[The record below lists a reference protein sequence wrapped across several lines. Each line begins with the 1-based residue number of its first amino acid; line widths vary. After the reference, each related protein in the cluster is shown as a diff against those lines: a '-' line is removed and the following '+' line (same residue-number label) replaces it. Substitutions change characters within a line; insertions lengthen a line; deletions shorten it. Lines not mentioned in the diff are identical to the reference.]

1 MIECASICSLKIKG
15 LVVVHFD
22 SPMELSYKGMNEF
35 AQLYCTLDIKNR
47 IRDKNKNKFSF

>member
-15 LVVVHFD
+15 LVVVHFE
-22 SPMELSYKGMNEF
+22 SPIELSYEGMNEF